1 MNINDILEVV
11 MTFINENTN
20 ILIGIC
26 IFLIFVLVGY
36 LIDNSV
42 KSKRVRKDIKNADQ
56 VPENIKEEIIK
67 EEKEKEEKTIQDK
80 IEEPKEEIKLDEE
93 PKIDENTPA
102 PTDNVFESAVEI
114 PAGNVTDE
122 LNNNVPLS
130 NDILDAG
137 IVNDIDEVVNTID
150 NSPMNIS
157 LENNNSIYKNN
168 KGLSEILFENT
179 NTLDTPSIDT
189 NDIFNVDNKI
199 EIKSEDSELDDIM
212 NKLNNMQTNEEEDNY
227 TNIF

>member
-1 MNINDILEVV
+1 MNINSILESV

-67 EEKEKEEKTIQDK
+67 EEKEKEEKQLQDA
-80 IEEPKEEIKLDEE
+80 IEQPKEEIKLDTTSQTDGNE
-93 PKIDENTPA
+93 PV
-102 PTDNVFESAVEI
+102 PTDNIFESAVEI
-114 PAGNVTDE
+114 PNGNVTDE
-122 LNNNVPLS
+122 LNSNVPLS

-137 IVNDIDEVVNTID
+137 IVSDINEVVNTVD
-150 NSPMNIS
+150 NTSEKIV
-157 LENNNSIYKNN
+157 YKNN

-179 NTLDTPSIDT
+179 NTLDNNVESST
-189 NDIFNVDNKI
+189 NIFNVSSNI
-199 EIKSEDSELDDIM
+199 EEKSSDSELDDIM

>member
-1 MNINDILEVV
+1 MNVNDILESI

-67 EEKEKEEKTIQDK
+67 EEKEKEEKITQEKTD
-80 IEEPKEEIKLDEE
+80 ESKEEIKLD
-93 PKIDENTPA
+93 
-102 PTDNVFESAVEI
+102 NVFENVVESPKNNI
-114 PAGNVTDE
+114 LDE
-122 LNNNVPLS
+122 LNSNVPLS

-137 IVNDIDEVVNTID
+137 IVNDINEVTNSID
-150 NSPMNIS
+150 SS
-157 LENNNSIYKNN
+157 STNNSLYKND

-179 NTLDTPSIDT
+179 NALDTPSIDT
-189 NDIFNVDNKI
+189 NDIFNADNKI
-199 EIKSEDSELDDIM
+199 EVKSDDNELDDIM
-212 NKLNNMQTNEEEDNY
+212 NKLNSMQTSEEEDNY

>member
-1 MNINDILEVV
+1 MNVNDILESI

-67 EEKEKEEKTIQDK
+67 EEKEKEEKITQEKTD
-80 IEEPKEEIKLDEE
+80 ESKEEIKLD
-93 PKIDENTPA
+93 
-102 PTDNVFESAVEI
+102 NVFENVVESPKNNI
-114 PAGNVTDE
+114 LDE
-122 LNNNVPLS
+122 LNSNVPLS

-137 IVNDIDEVVNTID
+137 IVNDINEVTNSID
-150 NSPMNIS
+150 SS
-157 LENNNSIYKNN
+157 STNNSLYKND

-179 NTLDTPSIDT
+179 NALDTPSIDT
-189 NDIFNVDNKI
+189 KDIFNADNKI
-199 EIKSEDSELDDIM
+199 EVKSDDNELDDIM
-212 NKLNNMQTNEEEDNY
+212 NKLNSMQTSEEEDNY

>member
-1 MNINDILEVV
+1 MNINEILEVV
-11 MTFINENTN
+11 MSFINENTN

-36 LIDNSV
+36 LVDNSV

-67 EEKEKEEKTIQDK
+67 EEKEKNIQER

-93 PKIDENTPA
+93 ANVQENIDA
-102 PTDNVFESAVEI
+102 PSDNLFESAVDI
-114 PAGNVTDE
+114 PTGNVNE
-122 LNNNVPLS
+122 GLNEGVPLN

-137 IVNDIDEVVNTID
+137 IVSDIDEVVNTID
-150 NSPMNIS
+150 NSSLNIS
-157 LENNNSIYKNN
+157 TDENKSIYRND
-168 KGLSEILFENT
+168 KGLREILYENQ
-179 NTLDTPSIDT
+179 NALEVNSSIDT
-189 NDIFNVDNKI
+189 NDIFNLDNKI
-199 EIKSEDSELDDIM
+199 EIKSNDDELDNIM